1 MRKAPLI
8 LYNKCVATA
17 YPRGYDG
24 AWGGGMMPR
33 DQERQGKKCARCR
46 HAIQSDAAFDEP
58 LWFHRAC
65 LEEGQRAL
73 QRAHALAARFG
84 GVPADGSYL
93 RGAVR
98 PSRRAA
104 EGQITNPLHDQV
116 FRELEQPPKSVRVE
130 DMETN
135 ASTSLPRAEL
145 VPSSQLRQR
154 NAFWVSRA
162 EEVRQESSRLCQQAC
177 ELQARYQYWR
187 QRYFL
192 IACAWCE
199 KPIRWQYMEE
209 PLAVPATSHGICPA
223 CFETEVRALSL
234 REP

>member
-1 MRKAPLI
+1 
-8 LYNKCVATA
+8 
-17 YPRGYDG
+17 
-24 AWGGGMMPR
+24 MMPR

-46 HAIQSDAAFDEP
+46 HAIQSDAAFDEH

-84 GVPADGSYL
+84 GVPADGSSL

-104 EGQITNPLHDQV
+104 EGQITNPLRDQV
-116 FRELEQPPKSVRVE
+116 FRELEQHPKIVRVSA
-130 DMETN
+130 METN
-135 ASTSLPRAEL
+135 ASAALPRAEL

-162 EEVRQESSRLCQQAC
+162 EEVRQESSRLCQHSRA
-177 ELQARYQYWR
+177 LQARYQYWR
-187 QRYFL
+187 QHYFL

-199 KPIRWQYMEE
+199 KHISWQYLEE
-209 PLAVPATSHGICPA
+209 PVAVPATSHGICPA
-223 CFETEVRALSL
+223 CFETEVRALGL